1 MEGGPFATICN
12 LFSKIYFVTIY
23 LSLKKENC
31 TPHLKK
37 LFSKY
42 VVSVI
47 VSEGVNIQ
55 GKLGRWVR
63 AEPRRERPQRCLSC
77 RVRSGAADL
86 GRPLPRAHWLWGLPS
101 AWHRLGVGWRDRGSD
116 IFAESQGQQPAD
128 WLVLAGQLCGWDSGS
143 G

>member
-55 GKLGRWVR
+55 GKLGQSR
-63 AEPRRERPQRCLSC
+63 AQEGASTAMSVLQGEEWGCRPGQAPSQSPLAVGPPQCLASLGGGLEGQR
-77 RVRSGAADL
+77 
-86 GRPLPRAHWLWGLPS
+86 
-101 AWHRLGVGWRDRGSD
+101 
-116 IFAESQGQQPAD
+116 Q
-128 WLVLAGQLCGWDSGS
+128 
-143 G
+143 

>member
-1 MEGGPFATICN
+1 MTSPARYLVTARLCHLLGPLTNQVPTPGRDRFKELLVGTLPVEGGPFATICN

-37 LFSKY
+37 FFSKY

-47 VSEGVNIQ
+47 VSEGMNIQ

-63 AEPRRERPQRCLSC
+63 EQSP
-77 RVRSGAADL
+77 G
-86 GRPLPRAHWLWGLPS
+86 
-101 AWHRLGVGWRDRGSD
+101 GSVHGD
-116 IFAESQGQQPAD
+116 VCPA
-128 WLVLAGQLCGWDSGS
+128 G
-143 G
+143 